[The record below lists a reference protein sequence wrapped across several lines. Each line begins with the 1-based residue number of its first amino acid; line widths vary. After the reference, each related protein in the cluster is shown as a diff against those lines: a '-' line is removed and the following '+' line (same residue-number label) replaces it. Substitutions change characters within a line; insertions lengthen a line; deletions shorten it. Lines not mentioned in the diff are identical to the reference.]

1 MLRLDPDILRLESI
15 FEGQFSI
22 FGCIVV
28 AYNEFFSVD
37 LLFGLALK
45 TNDWCWMIR
54 CCCHYSSTS
63 SSPNK
68 RSQMFNDRPTDRRT
82 YEKSKTEKLACFES
96 PPAKLVVSD
105 EKAPPV
111 AGKSK
116 QIKGCEI

>member
-1 MLRLDPDILRLESI
+1 VLDDQVLLPLLVDVL
-15 FEGQFSI
+15 
-22 FGCIVV
+22 V
-28 AYNEFFSVD
+28 AQQ
-37 LLFGLALK
+37 K
-45 TNDWCWMIR
+45 ITNVQR
-54 CCCHYSSTS
+54 QT
-63 SSPNK
+63 
-68 RSQMFNDRPTDRRT
+68 DRPTDRRT